1 MPRTRRAGRRRKHRR
16 HGVLPGAVKKGIHD
30 INRITSRVARGVDK
44 YPLAALR
51 KVGKVVLKPRKFP
64 KLIGGSYT
72 EKQIRSLGGSM
83 FSDTAGSFGAAKTAK
98 KGGRHRKGRT
108 HRRHRRHKRHGGSRK
123 RRGGSRKRRG
133 GEARGWG
140 D

>member
-16 HGVLPGAVKKGIHD
+16 KGHGVLPVAVKKGVRD
-30 INRITSRVARGVDK
+30 INRIAGKVARGVDK

-83 FSDTAGSFGAAKTAK
+83 FSDLAGSFGAKTAK

-108 HRRHRRHKRHGGSRK
+108 RHRHRRHKRHGGRK
-123 RRGGSRKRRG
+123 SRRGGRTRR
-133 GEARGWG
+133 RR
-140 D
+140 

>member
-1 MPRTRRAGRRRKHRR
+1 MPRTRRAGRRKHRR
-16 HGVLPGAVKKGIHD
+16 KGHGVLPGAVKKGIHD
-30 INRITSRVARGVDK
+30 INKITSRVARGVDK

-51 KVGKVVLKPRKFP
+51 KVGKVVLKPRQLP
-64 KLIGGSYT
+64 KLHIGGSYT
-72 EKQIRSLGGSM
+72 EKHFRSLGGSM

-123 RRGGSRKRRG
+123 RRGGSRRR
-133 GEARGWG
+133 R
-140 D
+140 